1 VHRPPFESRE
11 VLRLLRHRHKLV
23 QIRTRAKNGLQAL
36 AFSAGSAGRSRL
48 LSREGRAQFLRLEMS
63 EAMTR
68 QREEWLSLVD
78 DLNRRIKSLDAWLDE
93 RAKRDERVLRLQTHP
108 GIGLLTSLALV
119 HALEPV
125 SRFGGG
131 RKVAA
136 YVGLD
141 PMEYSSGEKQRFG
154 SISKG
159 GSRLLR
165 YLLVEAARITV
176 RRDEGLKCFYR
187 RLQDRRGA
195 QKARVAV
202 ARKLLIRGYIFLR
215 DGIDY
220 AEFLRRGVEARPA
233 RAAT

>member
-1 VHRPPFESRE
+1 
-11 VLRLLRHRHKLV
+11 
-23 QIRTRAKNGLQAL
+23 
-36 AFSAGSAGRSRL
+36 
-48 LSREGRAQFLRLEMS
+48 
-63 EAMTR
+63 
-68 QREEWLSLVD
+68 
-78 DLNRRIKSLDAWLDE
+78 
-93 RAKRDERVLRLQTHP
+93 VLRLQTHP
-108 GIGLLTSLALV
+108 GIGLLTSLAQV
-119 HALEPV
+119 HCLEPV

-141 PMEYSSGEKQRFG
+141 PMGYSSGDKQRFG

-165 YLLVEAARITV
+165 YLLAEAAQITV
-176 RRDEGLKCFYR
+176 RRDEGLKRFYL
-187 RLQDRRGA
+187 RLLHRRGA
-195 QKARVAV
+195 QKAKVAV
-202 ARKLLIRGYIFLR
+202 ARKLLIRGYILLR